1 MKVLAPIGGL
11 LMILCG
17 IVLGLYV
24 GVWVCFVGGI
34 VQVVSSVTPVVIP
47 IGIGIGILKIVGATI
62 AGVIS
67 AFALIIPGAGII
79 AASIN

>member
-47 IGIGIGILKIVGATI
+47 MGIGIGILKIVGATI